1 MKKLLLQ
8 PGLMGCVLIAS
19 LSVISCRNS
28 DPEADAYGSF
38 EAEEV
43 IVSAQIQGTLLAFDA
58 EEGKI
63 LEKDQQAG
71 RIDSVSATLKKLQLK
86 SQSSVIG
93 ARIANLDAQ
102 LNVQEEQRRN
112 LQREVTRTA
121 NLLKDGAATPQ
132 QFDDIE
138 GKLRI
143 LDSQTEALRSQRGI
157 IAGEHAVLNAQIAE
171 ADNQL
176 SKCRIINPMKG
187 TVLEKYA
194 ETGELVVPGKAL
206 YKIANTGTMELKVYI
221 SGTQLSSVAI
231 GDSVEVR
238 IDAPDGS
245 LLTLKGLVSW
255 ISDEVEFTPKII
267 QTREERVN
275 MVYAV
280 KISVA
285 NDGSLKIGMPGEV
298 VFGKKQ
304 LSER

>member
-1 MKKLLLQ
+1 MKKLLFQ
-8 PGLMGCVLIAS
+8 TGLMGFMLITS
-19 LSVISCRNS
+19 LSVVSCGNS

-43 IVSAQIQGTLLAFDA
+43 IVSAQVQGTLLSFEA

-63 LEKDQQAG
+63 LHKDQPAG
-71 RIDSVSATLKKLQLK
+71 RIDSVPATLKKRQLK
-86 SQSSVIG
+86 AQYTVIS
-93 ARIANLDAQ
+93 ARFANLDAQ
-102 LNVQEEQRRN
+102 LNVQDEQRRN
-112 LQREVTRTA
+112 IQREVTRTA
-121 NLLKDGAATPQ
+121 SLMKDGAATPQ
-132 QFDDIE
+132 QYEDLE

-157 IAGEHAVLNAQIAE
+157 ISGELSVLNAQLAD

-176 SKCRIINPMKG
+176 SKCRITNPITG
-187 TVLEKYA
+187 RVLEKYA

-206 YKIANTGTMELKVYI
+206 YKIANTATMELKVYI

-231 GDSVEVR
+231 GDSAEVR
-238 IDAPDGS
+238 IDAPNGG
-245 LLTLKGLVSW
+245 LLTLKGRISW
-255 ISDEVEFTPKII
+255 IADEVEFTPKII

-280 KISVA
+280 KIIVA

-298 VFGKKQ
+298 LFGKKQ
-304 LSER
+304 LSQN

>member
-1 MKKLLLQ
+1 
-8 PGLMGCVLIAS
+8 MGCVLIAS